1 MNNLEERRERY
12 LKDSVQ
18 IRLGGLA
25 ANLARIGSTS
35 KNPANLPVVKSL
47 IEESKFF
54 IEWTAQD
61 TEIEK
66 ASELVDLQL
75 NLALL
80 ERELDKNWKDEEIRA
95 KIGRQAKSWS
105 EQVLMS
111 AGFI

>member
-1 MNNLEERRERY
+1 M
-12 LKDSVQ
+12 Q

-47 IEESKFF
+47 IKESKFF

-66 ASELVDLQL
+66 TSELVDLQL

-95 KIGRQAKSWS
+95 KKSGGRQQKL
-105 EQVLMS
+105 VGT
-111 AGFI
+111 GFNECGFYLTNDFY